1 MTVTVQIET
10 NTAVGQKLITEL
22 RRYPDVVRFVEPDQI
37 SEPVPEGYVPLK
49 EGFEEVRN
57 HLLIISNTETGKEL
71 INKLES
77 HPQIGKL
84 EYPSTEDDEME
95 NESLSAVDSAK
106 LAFDRLGEKYDRK
119 FNNKRLSFIS
129 DYLTIEK

>member
-22 RRYPDVVRFVEPDQI
+22 RRYPDVVRFIEPDQI

-84 EYPSTEDDEME
+84 EYPSTEDDEMDI
-95 NESLSAVDSAK
+95 ESLSAVDSAK

>member
-1 MTVTVQIET
+1 M
-10 NTAVGQKLITEL
+10 
-22 RRYPDVVRFVEPDQI
+22 VRFVEPDQI

-106 LAFDRLGEKYDRK
+106 LAFDRFGEKYDRK
-119 FNNKRLSFIS
+119 FNNKYTR
-129 DYLTIEK
+129 